1 MIFWWWNSTDGTYY
15 HPVAHPGVFVGG
27 NTFYQAATRDNRCLV
42 YRNEKP
48 RYATNLAKLKMAVA
62 EFDSTPV
69 KTAWVAVL

>member
-27 NTFYQAATRDNRCLV
+27 NTFYQAATRDKRCLV

-48 RYATNLAKLKMAVA
+48 RYATNLATLKIAVA

-69 KTAWVAVL
+69 KTAWVTVL